1 MSEDRIVDALT
12 VLTAGPTPY
21 GQELATAE
29 RLAGWGASRW
39 PELAWRVDRLP
50 ATAEMPRSA
59 NLVVTAGRDV
69 TAGHNVTAG
78 CGDAPELLIC
88 SHLDTSLTGEPGFD
102 EPITGVSGPTGGL
115 RRSAGP
121 AGDALVDGFGLGVA
135 RAAAATALVG
145 FVAAAEALR
154 AADRPHRLTLLL
166 AATGT
171 HRYHL
176 SQPPETPARVVRQ
189 QPGGVARHLD
199 RYPPPAAAVLAKSSP
214 PGVLTAE
221 PGALYLRVRL
231 TGRFHPVLARERAVP
246 PGGLITHLG
255 VVIEALEAFRR
266 RHLAARAD
274 PTAAVGAEVGIGA
287 VRAGQPAK
295 PDLLPGRLDLHLY
308 LVTVPGD
315 DPARIRDE
323 VQAAVTA
330 ATAGT
335 PLAECPVSVDG
346 QLVHP
351 AAATAPDAPIAR
363 HACDAWTAAYGEQAP
378 PVLGWT
384 GSTDG
389 VVLRGRGVPT
399 VRLGP
404 PGRGADPADPRRD
417 RYALADL
424 RMFAGIYADIAVR
437 HTGTIDSA
445 GYRMA

>member
-29 RLAGWGASRW
+29 RLAGWGAARR
-39 PELAWRVDRLP
+39 PELTWQVDRLP
-50 ATAEMPRSA
+50 ATTELPCSA
-59 NLVVTAGRDV
+59 NLVVTAG
-69 TAGHNVTAG
+69 H
-78 CGDAPELLIC
+78 GDAPELLIC
-88 SHLDTSLTGEPGFD
+88 SHLDTSLTGDPDFD
-102 EPITGVSGPTGGL
+102 EPVTGS
-115 RRSAGP
+115 SGP
-121 AGDALVDGFGLGVA
+121 AGGLHRSLGPGGDTLVDGFGLGVA

-145 FVAAAEALR
+145 FIAAAEALR

-166 AATGT
+166 AAAGT

-176 SQPPETPARVVRQ
+176 SHQRGDAGAVTRQ

-199 RYPPPAAAVLAKSSP
+199 RHPLPAAAVLAKTSP

-231 TGRFHPVLARERAVP
+231 TSRFHPVLAREHAVP

-274 PTAAVGAEVGIGA
+274 PAAAVGAEVGIGA

-295 PDLLPGRLDLHLY
+295 PDLLPGRLDVHLY

-315 DPARIRDE
+315 DPALIRDE

-330 ATAGT
+330 ATVGT
-335 PLAECPVSVDG
+335 PLAECLVSVDG

-351 AAATAPDAPIAR
+351 AAATAPDASIAR
-363 HACDAWTAAYGEQAP
+363 HAYDAWTAAYGEQP
-378 PVLGWT
+378 RPVLGWT

-424 RMFAGIYADIAVR
+424 RTFAGIYADIAIR
-437 HTGTIDSA
+437 HTGTIDST

>member
-12 VLTAGPTPY
+12 VLAAGPTPY

-29 RLAGWGASRW
+29 RLAGWGGARW

-50 ATAEMPRSA
+50 ATAELPRSA
-59 NLVVTAGRDV
+59 NLVVS
-69 TAGHNVTAG
+69 AGH
-78 CGDAPELLIC
+78 GDAPELLIC
-88 SHLDTSLTGEPGFD
+88 SHLDTSLTGDPDFD
-102 EPITGVSGPTGGL
+102 EPVTGSCGPAGGL
-115 RRSAGP
+115 RRSVGP
-121 AGDALVDGFGLGVA
+121 DGDALVDGFGLGVA

-166 AATGT
+166 AAAGT

-176 SQPPETPARVVRQ
+176 SQTPAPPAGGSRPRADAGTVTRQ
-189 QPGGVARHLD
+189 QPGGVARYLD
-199 RYPPPAAAVLAKSSP
+199 RHPPPAAAVLAKTSP

-231 TGRFHPVLARERAVP
+231 TGRFHPVLARGHAVP

-323 VQAAVTA
+323 VHAAVTA

-335 PLAECPVSVDG
+335 PLAGCPVSVDG

-363 HACDAWTAAYGEQAP
+363 HACDAWTAAYGEQPP

>member
-12 VLTAGPTPY
+12 VLAAGPTPY

-29 RLAGWGASRW
+29 RLAGWGGARW

-50 ATAEMPRSA
+50 ATAELPRSA
-59 NLVVTAGRDV
+59 NLVVTAGHD
-69 TAGHNVTAG
+69 
-78 CGDAPELLIC
+78 DAPELLIC
-88 SHLDTSLTGEPGFD
+88 SHLDTSLTGDPDFD
-102 EPITGVSGPTGGL
+102 EPVTGSSGPAGGL
-115 RRSAGP
+115 RRSLGP
-121 AGDALVDGFGLGVA
+121 DGDALVDGLGLGVA

-176 SQPPETPARVVRQ
+176 SHPPDGPGGSRRRAGAGGVTRQ

-199 RYPPPAAAVLAKSSP
+199 RHPAPAAAVLAKTSP

-231 TGRFHPVLARERAVP
+231 TSRFHPVLAREQAVP

-255 VVIEALEAFRR
+255 VVIEALEDFRR

-295 PDLLPGRLDLHLY
+295 PDLLPGRVDLHLY

-315 DPARIRDE
+315 DPAQLRDE
-323 VQAAVTA
+323 VQATVSA

-335 PLAECPVSVDG
+335 PLADCPVAVDG

-363 HACDAWTAAYGEQAP
+363 HARDAWAAAYGEQP
-378 PVLGWT
+378 RPVLGWT

-404 PGRGADPADPRRD
+404 PGRGTDPADPRRD

-437 HTGTIDSA
+437 HTGTIDST